1 LACSN
6 AEQTLTGWLR
16 LPHKFELRNAECG
29 FQWRVRR
36 RLAFLA
42 EIVFITALILVTRCA
57 NYSDV
62 FFGGQIL
69 FVDADCYARMTRAR
83 ICFEHPGTVVR
94 RHDFENFP
102 IGTSPHTTAPL
113 DYLIVGT
120 ATLLKPLSNNAL
132 DLAGA
137 LVSPLLSVALGIFL
151 CWWSR
156 RMELRFR
163 WGLLVLYALSLI
175 LSHGFALGRPDHQS
189 LLIALITV
197 ALCAEW
203 SLASSREVGRNEE
216 RKDVLPGVQDAQ
228 KRVPPHP
235 FLKSWS
241 IVSGASWAMA
251 IWVSLYE
258 PIVLLVI
265 VLVFRPRA
273 LFIRHRRIG
282 WIVFA
287 AILVI
292 AFMVERRIPQ
302 WPNRDFADALR
313 NWSGTIGELS
323 HVSLGN
329 PIWFSWCGWLVL
341 LIPLLFWPKQHGA
354 TPWFLK
360 ALLVTTFGLTIWQAR
375 WAYFFVMIFALA
387 LPELLLLLRRPT
399 FAAAIFII
407 ALFPIARSWDRM
419 FTDEESAGRMENRV
433 ELVELHAFASH
444 CDGPFL
450 APWWL
455 SPALSYWSRQPGV
468 GGSSHESIAGIMESA
483 KFFGTGNAEEVAQ
496 ILKRRNVRWI
506 VAYDADRVARNSS
519 QILGHA
525 ISPEAFCFLLDRRPS
540 EVPPFFRLTAQS
552 GRFKLFRTLNP

>member
-1 LACSN
+1 M
-6 AEQTLTGWLR
+6 
-16 LPHKFELRNAECG
+16 
-29 FQWRVRR
+29 RR

-69 FVDADCYARMTRAR
+69 VVDADCYARMTRAR

-102 IGTSPHTTAPL
+102 IGTSPHTTVPL

-137 LVSPLLSVALGIFL
+137 LVSPLLSVALGVFL

-156 RMELRFR
+156 RRGLRFR
-163 WGLLVLYALSLI
+163 WGLLVLYALSPI

-189 LLIALITV
+189 LLIALITL

-203 SLASSREVGRNEE
+203 SLASSREVGRNRKVGRNEQ
-216 RKDVLPGVQDAQ
+216 RKDVLPGVQNAQ
-228 KRVPPHP
+228 KLVPPH
-235 FLKSWS
+235 LTRESSKSWS

-251 IWVSLYE
+251 LWVSLYE
-258 PIVLLVI
+258 PFVLLVI
-265 VLVFRPRA
+265 VLLFRPGA
-273 LFIRHRRIG
+273 LFIRQRRIG
-282 WIVFA
+282 WILFA
-287 AILVI
+287 AILAI
-292 AFMVERRIPQ
+292 AFVVERRIPQ
-302 WPNRDFADALR
+302 WPNRDFAGALR
-313 NWSGTIGELS
+313 NWSGSIGELS

-329 PIWFSWCGWLVL
+329 PIWFSWCSWLVL
-341 LIPLLFWPKQHGA
+341 LVPLLFWPKRDRS
-354 TPWFLK
+354 TPLFLK
-360 ALLVTTFGLTIWQAR
+360 FLLITTFGLTIWQAR

-387 LPELLLLLRRPT
+387 LPELLLLLRKPT

-433 ELVELHAFASH
+433 ELVELHAIASQ

-450 APWWL
+450 APWWF

-483 KFFGTGNAEEVAQ
+483 KLFGTENAEEVAQ

-519 QILGHA
+519 QILKHA
-525 ISPEAFCFLLDRRPS
+525 ISPDAFCFLLDRRPS
-540 EVPPFFRLTAQS
+540 EVPPFFRLTAQT
-552 GRFKLFRTLNP
+552 GRFKLFSTLNP